1 MATPAGMAHVAAVSF
16 LAARAVPS
24 GAFWLALAGGAALA
38 READTRGMR
47 AGYGASAAAMLQ
59 TVAIVGPLRFSAPLT
74 QALSAPLLGAM
85 HARGRRRWELFA
97 ACLAIRLA
105 HYAVFTAFTLFVLLG
120 PKGYAG
126 SYNALFAWL
135 PLLPHGLAGA
145 VILTVITNL
154 TLAIFYS
161 TIQVWLYR
169 YALNSWS
176 EAPEEGTRRPL
187 TAGATP
193 QDTHTDPRA
202 ALLAASLVTAAL
214 LVSHSWLVLAAVTA
228 WLAPAS
234 ILARDGDRGVLRV
247 GLLLAAA
254 VAAGTLAASLLGGL
268 GAEDAT
274 SRGARGALLVLVATW
289 LRLAAGS
296 AGLREAFRRVLQRLE
311 RVPAAREAGEI
322 LSELDS
328 GPLLARSAKT
338 LRDRLR
344 GVRRHPVP
352 VADAVLAWAA
362 EEARSLPVHAPTRGT
377 ELRFRARDAALAASL
392 LVPAGALAAV
402 LA

>member
-1 MATPAGMAHVAAVSF
+1 
-16 LAARAVPS
+16 VPS

-85 HARGRRRWELFA
+85 HTRGRRRWELLA
-97 ACLAIRLA
+97 ACLAIRLV

-145 VILTVITNL
+145 LIITVISNFA
-154 TLAIFYS
+154 LAIFYS
-161 TIQVWLYR
+161 TIQVWLYTH
-169 YALNSWS
+169 ALNNWS
-176 EAPEEGTRRPL
+176 AAPGDTAREPL
-187 TAGATP
+187 PSASIP
-193 QDTHTDPRA
+193 QQTGTDPRA
-202 ALLAASLVTAAL
+202 ALVAASLVTVVL
-214 LVSHSWLVLAAVTA
+214 LVSHSWMVLAAVTA

-234 ILARDGDRGVLRV
+234 ILARHGERGVLRV

-268 GAEDAT
+268 GADEAI
-274 SRGARGALLVLVATW
+274 SRGVRGALLVLVATW

-296 AGLREAFRRVLQRLE
+296 AGLREAFRRMLLRLE
-311 RVPAAREAGEI
+311 RVPGAREAGEI

-328 GPLLARSAKT
+328 GPLLVRSAKT
-338 LRDRLR
+338 FRDRLR

-362 EEARSLPVHAPTRGT
+362 EEAHSLPARAPTTGT
-377 ELRFRARDAALAASL
+377 ELRFRARDAALTASL
-392 LVPAGALAAV
+392 LLPAGVLAAA
-402 LA
+402 LG